1 MIAKTIQ
8 GISKSEFIQSLQQK
22 NRGKI
27 IIYPNWNGVGLGF
40 FVILCFLIAVF
51 YENNFGLLLSII
63 IFFIFFISI
72 FVSNQN
78 LSHLSINAPDNYFIE
93 ATKDEGLDIQII
105 NHVNEKKLNIDLN
118 FKKINIKELN
128 FKKKLNLIRLKYNH
142 QERGTIS
149 IDKIIL
155 KSIYPFGVIRTKRYF
170 SLKSKIVVFP
180 KKIKPN
186 IDLLNEFKI
195 NLKGHANEEFE
206 GIEDYKNGDN
216 FSKIAWK
223 KSIIKNKK
231 YIKKFEEPKKENNL
245 ILKLD
250 NYKELPFEELLGYVS
265 YIVDYYYKNK
275 IELTIK
281 HRDNIFYLNQSQNS
295 LQQILKY
302 LANVKN

>member
-8 GISKSEFIQSLQQK
+8 GIAKSPFIQSLKEK
-22 NRGKI
+22 NRSKI

-40 FVILCFLIAVF
+40 FVFLCFLIAVF

-78 LSHLSINAPDNYFIE
+78 LNHLSINPLDNYYLE
-93 ATKDEGLDIQII
+93 ATKKGVIDIQVI
-105 NHVNEKKLNIDLN
+105 NHVNEKKLNIDLDYKKQNLIELN
-118 FKKINIKELN
+118 FTKKINT
-128 FKKKLNLIRLKYNH
+128 IRLNEQYL
-142 QERGTIS
+142 ERGTFS
-149 IDKIIL
+149 IGKITL
-155 KSIYPFGVIRTKRYF
+155 KSIYPFGIIRTKRYF
-170 SLKSKIVVFP
+170 NPQSKIVVFP
-180 KKIKPN
+180 NKLQPN
-186 IDLLNEFKI
+186 INLLNEFNI
-195 NLKGHANEEFE
+195 NLKGHANDEFE
-206 GIEDYKNGDN
+206 GIEDYKNGDS

-245 ILKLD
+245 ILNLD
-250 NYKELPFEELLGYVS
+250 NYKDINFEDLLSYVS
-265 YIVDYYYKNK
+265 YIVDYYYRNK

-281 HRDNIFYLNQSQNS
+281 HRDNTFYLNQSLNS
-295 LQQILKY
+295 LNQILKY

>member
-8 GISKSEFIQSLQQK
+8 GIAKSPFIQSLKEK
-22 NRGKI
+22 NRSKI

-40 FVILCFLIAVF
+40 FVFLCFLIAVF

-78 LSHLSINAPDNYFIE
+78 LNHLSINALDNYYLE
-93 ATKDEGLDIQII
+93 AKKKGVIDIQVI
-105 NHVNEKKLNIDLN
+105 NHVNEKKLNIDLDYKKQNLIELN
-118 FKKINIKELN
+118 FTKKINTI
-128 FKKKLNLIRLKYNH
+128 KLNEKYL
-142 QERGTIS
+142 ERGTFS
-149 IDKIIL
+149 IGKIIL
-155 KSIYPFGVIRTKRYF
+155 KSIYPFGIIRTKRYF
-170 SLKSKIVVFP
+170 NPKSKIVVFP
-180 KKIKPN
+180 NKLQPN
-186 IDLLNEFKI
+186 IDLLNEFNI
-195 NLKGHANEEFE
+195 NLKGHANDEFE
-206 GIEDYKNGDN
+206 GIEDYKNGDS

-245 ILKLD
+245 ILNLD
-250 NYKELPFEELLGYVS
+250 NYKDINFEDLLSYVS
-265 YIVDYYYKNK
+265 YIVDYYYRNK

-281 HRDNIFYLNQSQNS
+281 HRDNTFYLNQSLNS
-295 LQQILKY
+295 LNQILKY

>member
-8 GISKSEFIQSLQQK
+8 GIAKSPLIQTLKEK
-22 NRGKI
+22 NRSKI

-40 FVILCFLIAVF
+40 FVFLCFLIAVF

-78 LSHLSINAPDNYFIE
+78 LNHLSINALDNYYLE
-93 ATKDEGLDIQII
+93 ATKEEGIDIQLI
-105 NHVNEKKLNIDLN
+105 NHVNEKKLNIDLDYKKQNLTELN
-118 FKKINIKELN
+118 FTKKINT
-128 FKKKLNLIRLKYNH
+128 IRLIDRYL
-142 QERGTIS
+142 ERGTFS
-149 IDKIIL
+149 IEKIIL
-155 KSIYPFGVIRTKRYF
+155 KSIYPFGIIRTKRYF
-170 SLKSKIVVFP
+170 NPKSKIIVFP
-180 KKIKPN
+180 NKLQPN
-186 IDLLNEFKI
+186 IDLLNEFNI
-195 NLKGHANEEFE
+195 NLKGHANDEFE
-206 GIEDYKNGDN
+206 GIEDYKNGDS

-245 ILKLD
+245 ILNLD
-250 NYKELPFEELLGYVS
+250 NYKDINFEDLLSYVS
-265 YIVDYYYKNK
+265 YIVDYYYRNK

-281 HRDNIFYLNQSQNS
+281 HRDNTFYLNQSLNS
-295 LQQILKY
+295 LNQILKY

>member
-8 GISKSEFIQSLQQK
+8 GIAKSPFIQSLKEK
-22 NRGKI
+22 NRSKI

-40 FVILCFLIAVF
+40 FVFLCFLIAVF

-78 LSHLSINAPDNYFIE
+78 LNHLSINALDNYYLE
-93 ATKDEGLDIQII
+93 ATKKGEIDIQVI
-105 NHVNEKKLNIDLN
+105 NHVNEKKLNIDLDYKKQNLIELN
-118 FKKINIKELN
+118 FTKKINTI
-128 FKKKLNLIRLKYNH
+128 KLNEQYL
-142 QERGTIS
+142 ERGTFS
-149 IDKIIL
+149 IGKIIL
-155 KSIYPFGVIRTKRYF
+155 KSIYPFGIIRTKRYF
-170 SLKSKIVVFP
+170 NPKSKIVVFP
-180 KKIKPN
+180 NKLQPN
-186 IDLLNEFKI
+186 IDLLNEFNI
-195 NLKGHANEEFE
+195 NLKGHANDEFE
-206 GIEDYKNGDN
+206 GIEDYKNGDS

-245 ILKLD
+245 ILNLD
-250 NYKELPFEELLGYVS
+250 NYKEINFEDLLSYVS
-265 YIVDYYYKNK
+265 YIVDYYYRNK

-281 HRDNIFYLNQSQNS
+281 HRDNTFYLNQSLNS
-295 LQQILKY
+295 LNQILKY

>member
-8 GISKSEFIQSLQQK
+8 GIAKSPFIQSLKEK
-22 NRGKI
+22 NRSKI

-40 FVILCFLIAVF
+40 FVFLCFLIAVF

-78 LSHLSINAPDNYFIE
+78 LNHLSINALDNYYLE
-93 ATKDEGLDIQII
+93 ATKKGEIDIQVI
-105 NHVNEKKLNIDLN
+105 NHVNEKKLNIDLDYKKQNLIELN
-118 FKKINIKELN
+118 FTKKINTI
-128 FKKKLNLIRLKYNH
+128 KLNEKYL
-142 QERGTIS
+142 ERGTFS
-149 IDKIIL
+149 IGKIIL
-155 KSIYPFGVIRTKRYF
+155 KSIYPFGIIRTKRYF
-170 SLKSKIVVFP
+170 NPKSKIVVFP
-180 KKIKPN
+180 NKLQPN
-186 IDLLNEFKI
+186 IDLLNEFNI
-195 NLKGHANEEFE
+195 NLKGHANDEFE
-206 GIEDYKNGDN
+206 GIEDYKNGDS

-245 ILKLD
+245 ILNLD
-250 NYKELPFEELLGYVS
+250 NYKEINFEDLLSYVS
-265 YIVDYYYKNK
+265 YIVDYYYRNK

-281 HRDNIFYLNQSQNS
+281 HRDNTFYLNQSLNS
-295 LQQILKY
+295 LNQILKY